1 MIMKYID
8 RYITV
13 VLSHLTFILL
23 TQYIIY
29 VIVLYAEL
37 IQYTLEPYSTSIIAL
52 GQHTRLVGKEGFVIF
67 DVRVVLSLIL
77 KVEPFLLDKK

>member
-1 MIMKYID
+1 M
-8 RYITV
+8 
-13 VLSHLTFILL
+13 
-23 TQYIIY
+23 Y

-67 DVRVVLSLIL
+67 DVRVVLSLIV